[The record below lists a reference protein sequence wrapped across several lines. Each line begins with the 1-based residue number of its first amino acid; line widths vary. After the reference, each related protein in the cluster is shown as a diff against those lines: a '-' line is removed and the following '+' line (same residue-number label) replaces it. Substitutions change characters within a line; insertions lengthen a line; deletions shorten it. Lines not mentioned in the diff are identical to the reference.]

1 MRQAVAQKRDVDSVL
16 VIVMC
21 IHKTDNVLTV
31 KNVINT
37 SSSSFIFVYIYV
49 FDNISNKQVQ

>member
-1 MRQAVAQKRDVDSVL
+1 L